1 MQRIGSATTAVR
13 RARIVLAVAVA
24 GLVTMG
30 ASATFAESRPL
41 QSAGPAGASLP
52 VAPGVISYVV
62 NTTDDVDDGTC
73 DFAHCSLR
81 EAVESAAYEQ
91 GPHVIMFDI
100 PTSDPGYDPSTG
112 VWTIQPTNGFTLPAD
127 VTIDGYVGSTPEGGI
142 RSVRPGIE
150 IDGTTLAALGVPGL
164 RLSND
169 VTLRGLIITRFQYG
183 IWVTGNN
190 AVIEGCYV
198 GTDPTGTQAKPN
210 TLAGILVGSG
220 ARNGVIQQN
229 LISGNSGIGIRLYDE
244 ETSGNTISDNRIGTD
259 LDGSGPLPNKGHGV
273 YFHAGAHDNTVGPD
287 NLIAYNQGAGVGLDG
302 QATRGNTITRNRIH
316 SNTTTGIVL
325 STGANGGVAPP
336 VITGASVAQV
346 TGTACPGCTI
356 EVFSDVWNQ
365 GAVYEG
371 STTAD
376 SGGNWA
382 LTPQAS
388 PRGPYITTVATDGEG
403 NTSEFSVMYELPRYR
418 LWLAVDQRGG

>member
-1 MQRIGSATTAVR
+1 MR
-13 RARIVLAVAVA
+13 RVRIVLAVALA
-24 GLVTMG
+24 GLLTMG
-30 ASATFAESRPL
+30 ASAAFADSGPL
-41 QSAGPAGASLP
+41 SDAAPAGARSS
-52 VAPGVISYVV
+52 VAPGVTSYVV

-81 EAVESAAYEQ
+81 EALELAAYEQ
-91 GPHVIMFDI
+91 GPHVITFEI
-100 PTSDPGYDPSTG
+100 PTLDPGYDPSSG
-112 VWTIQPTNGFTLPAD
+112 VWTIQPTTGYNLPFD
-127 VTIDGYVGSTPEGGI
+127 VTVDGSVSAGPDAWV

-150 IDGTTLAALGVPGL
+150 IDGTTLAPLGITGL
-164 RLSND
+164 SVHD
-169 VTLRGLIITRFQYG
+169 GGALRGLIVTRFQNG
-183 IWVTGNN
+183 IWIMGSDVT
-190 AVIEGCYV
+190 VEGCYV

-210 TLAGILVGSG
+210 TLAGILVGSE
-220 ARNGVIQQN
+220 ATNAVIQQN
-229 LISGNSGIGIRLYDE
+229 LISGNSGIGIRLFGG

-287 NLIAYNQGAGVGLDG
+287 NLIAHNEGAGVGVDG
-302 QATRGNTITRNRIH
+302 EATRGNTITHNRIH

-325 STGANGGVAPP
+325 STGANGGLTPP

-365 GAVYEG
+365 GAVHEG

-376 SGGNWA
+376 SGGDWTF
-382 LTPQAS
+382 TPQAS
-388 PRGPYITTVATDGEG
+388 PRGPYITAVATDGEG

-418 LWLAVDQRGG
+418 LWLAVVQRGG